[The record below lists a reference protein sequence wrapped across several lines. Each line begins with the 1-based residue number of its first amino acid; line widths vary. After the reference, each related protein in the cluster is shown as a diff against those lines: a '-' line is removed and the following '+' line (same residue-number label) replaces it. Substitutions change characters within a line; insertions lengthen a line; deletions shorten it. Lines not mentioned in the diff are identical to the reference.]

1 MMESTT
7 YRAVLRIVKLL
18 NLALMCAAKDCIV
31 PIQDWLGLD
40 NTARMNFPGTVDI
53 NWSWRLNP
61 GQVTE
66 ELCEEV
72 RNVSKRYGRANW
84 DALNALEETEETETE

>member
-1 MMESTT
+1 MYKQFVRLAMMS
-7 YRAVLRIVKLL
+7 
-18 NLALMCAAKDCIV
+18 AADTCIV

-40 NTARMNFPGTVDI
+40 NSSRMNTPGTVEV
-53 NWSWRLNP
+53 NWSWRLLP

-84 DALNALEETEETETE
+84 EALNALEERETAEAEETLA